1 MFLNNNHMS
10 NKIVHFFLLTV
21 LFSGL
26 IFCGSR
32 IMVDVFAADTD
43 ITAPTLQS
51 LVIPS
56 IVYTGSFFT
65 VTMTV
70 ADASETEVANIIL
83 ESPSGA
89 SLLHAEITSVNYS
102 STKLYNIL
110 MPVGSETG
118 TWKVKSVYLADEVG
132 NTRTL
137 YYGNQINYT
146 FLVQTGTGTA
156 QTTAATCT
164 SFHYGNWW
172 SCQASGKQL
181 RAIASAYPLNC
192 VGGSPELSQSCTYA
206 YQCGTNASLS
216 RTNCINSRGVW
227 DSDIC
232 NCVCSTGYHFE
243 GTGCL
248 YTTVSLPAC
257 TDADYSAWS
266 ACQTSN
272 TKTRT
277 LLATANCSGSLA
289 TSQSCTYSAGLPACT
304 DADYSPWSSCQTN
317 NTKTRTL
324 LYNVNC
330 SGSLATFQSCTYSP
344 NLLACTDADYSAWS
358 ACKDGN
364 QTRSLLATANC
375 SGSLSTSQTCS
386 SVPFCTDANYSAW
399 SACGVDGTRTRT
411 LSATTNCVGASTQ
424 TQACSSSCNTD
435 ATINNQK
442 KNYCISGNI
451 PGTWDAVNCICDCP
465 TGYHFGETSC
475 LIDYEVL
482 TTCTAFTYS
491 DWSECVSGKQTR
503 TISTKFPTGCTGGS
517 PEAISRYCIVSDT
530 CTKDNWIC
538 GEWSQCS
545 AGVQKRTCTLSN
557 DCKNVVTESPKTQQT
572 CVISVATPECQYTYT
587 DWGTCVN
594 KMQYREIAT
603 RLPDN
608 CKDVT
613 TESLSRIC
621 DSSTS
626 CQYTYTNWSNCTDG
640 KRTRKVI
647 SKYPTTCTDNP
658 ILEETCQTSS
668 VSNECL
674 MIGWT
679 TASDCDVYTYREK
692 ILSECKTRNLTTF
705 DSCRQYILESGKPD
719 KCNTLSGVACD
730 NLINNIILAGFND
743 TMSTYVKEQLYS
755 ISGDVGTINTEQ
767 RTVVVQV
774 ESTVPGIT
782 ENKEV
787 KIEAMPISSSD
798 SGQIPVSLISTS
810 STSSQES
817 LSPIGIAFDTDGD
830 GLPDDVEKRL
840 GTDINKKDT
849 DGDGIDDNEELKN
862 GTSPLDPLAKSTA
875 IILSGV
881 DKALVDGKVLEQPK
895 LANSTVSETLAVNS
909 VQTVKT
915 ETKSNLKFQGKAEP
929 NKVITLFIYSVMPIV
944 VTIQADSNGN
954 WVYELDKTL
963 VDGTH
968 EAYVAINDDEGKII
982 ETSLP
987 TPFFIAQAEAVSVD
1001 NFVSTGDASQVSDK
1015 TNGMIILYVLGGL
1028 VVVFVLIAGILII
1041 RQRYSE

>member
-1 MFLNNNHMS
+1 MS
-10 NKIVHFFLLTV
+10 NKIVNTFVLAV
-21 LFSGL
+21 LFFGL
-26 IFCGSR
+26 VFCSSR
-32 IMVDVFAADTD
+32 VMNDVFAADTD
-43 ITAPTLQS
+43 ITAPNLQNV
-51 LVIPS
+51 VIPS

-70 ADASETEVANIIL
+70 VDDLSETEVANIIL
-83 ESPSGA
+83 EGPSGV
-89 SLLHAEITSVNYS
+89 SVLHAEITSINYS
-102 STKLYNIL
+102 TTKLYNIL
-110 MPVGSETG
+110 MPIGAETG
-118 TWKVKSVYLADEVG
+118 TWKVKSVYLADEAG

-146 FLVQTGTGTA
+146 FSVQTGTGTA

-164 SFHYGNWW
+164 SFSYGNWW
-172 SCQASGKQL
+172 SCQDNGKQL
-181 RAIASAYPLNC
+181 RAIASASPLNC
-192 VGGSPELSQSCTYA
+192 VGGSPVLSQSCTYA
-206 YQCGTNASLS
+206 YQCGTSASLS

-227 DSDIC
+227 DANVC

-243 GTGCL
+243 GTSCL

-257 TDADYSAWS
+257 TDADYTAWSACQTNNTKTRTLLSTANCSGSLTTSQSCTYSSGLPACTDADYSPWS

-277 LLATANCSGSLA
+277 LLYNANCSGSLA
-289 TSQSCTYSAGLPACT
+289 TSQACTYSATLPTCT
-304 DADYSPWSSCQTN
+304 DTDYSSWSACQDG
-317 NTKTRTL
+317 KQTRTL
-324 LYNVNC
+324 LNTC
-330 SGSLATFQSCTYSP
+330 SGSLA
-344 NLLACTDADYSAWS
+344 
-358 ACKDGN
+358 
-364 QTRSLLATANC
+364 
-375 SGSLSTSQTCS
+375 TSQTCS
-386 SVPFCTDANYSAW
+386 SVPFCTDVNYSSW
-399 SACGVDGTRTRT
+399 STCGADGTRTRT
-411 LSATTNCVGASTQ
+411 LLATSNCVGASSQVQ
-424 TQACSSSCNTD
+424 TCSSSCVADTVL
-435 ATINNQK
+435 NNQN
-442 KNYCISGNI
+442 KNYCLTGNVI
-451 PGTWDAVNCICDCP
+451 GTWNEINCICDCP
-465 TGYHFGETSC
+465 TGYYFGETGC
-475 LIDYEVL
+475 IKDYDPS
-482 TTCTAFTYS
+482 TICTAFTYT
-491 DWSECVSGKQTR
+491 DWTECVSGKQSR
-503 TISTKFPTGCTGGS
+503 TISTKSPSGCTGGS
-517 PEAISRYCIVSDT
+517 PEAISRYCIVSES

-545 AGVQKRTCTLSN
+545 AGVQRRTCNLSY
-557 DCKNVVTESPKTQQT
+557 DCKDVVTESPKTEQT
-572 CVISVATPECQYTYT
+572 CVISVITPECQYTYT

-608 CKDVT
+608 CIDVA

-621 DSSTS
+621 SSAGS
-626 CQYTYTNWSNCTDG
+626 CEFTYTDWSNCTDG

-658 ILEETCQTSS
+658 ILEEACQTSS
-668 VSNECL
+668 VSDDCL
-674 MIGWT
+674 KIGWT
-679 TASDCDVYTYREK
+679 TASDCGVYTYREK
-692 ILSECKTRNLTTF
+692 ILSDCQTRNLTTF
-705 DSCRQYILESGKPD
+705 DGCRQYILESGKPD
-719 KCNTLSGVACD
+719 KCNELSGVACD

-743 TMSTYVKEQLYS
+743 TMSAYIKEQLYS
-755 ISGDVGTINTEQ
+755 VSGDTGVINTQE
-767 RTVVVQV
+767 RTVIVQV
-774 ESTVPGIT
+774 PSTVVGMT

-787 KIEAMPISSSD
+787 SIEAMPIASTD
-798 SGQIPVSLISTS
+798 SGEIPVSLISTS
-810 STSSQES
+810 SSSSQES

-849 DGDGIDDNEELKN
+849 DGDGVDDNEELKN
-862 GTSPLDPLAKSTA
+862 GTSPLDPLTKTTN

-895 LANSTVSETLAVNS
+895 LSNSVISETLAVNS
-909 VQTVKT
+909 VQTVKVN
-915 ETKSNLKFQGKAEP
+915 EKNNIKFQGKAEP

-944 VTIQADSNGN
+944 VTVQADSNGN

-982 ETSLP
+982 ESSLP

-1015 TNGMIILYVLGGL
+1015 TSGMIILYVLGGL